1 MYHYIIYQIGN
12 LLIPDI
18 FASFIL
24 MQANM
29 SYLAGIGWK
38 DKTSVFVHH
47 KEIFRCLL
55 DVLW

>member
-29 SYLAGIGWK
+29 SYLAGSG
-38 DKTSVFVHH
+38 
-47 KEIFRCLL
+47 
-55 DVLW
+55 